1 MARVR
6 IVVALVAATCIATSC
21 SSATSTPRSQPP
33 DRPSPSTSSPSTSS
47 PSTSS
52 PGSSLPAG
60 TRELP
65 AVEGAGLPSGRFTK
79 PDFSPRL
86 SFRLDHGW
94 HVGHDLVG
102 FFDVQRRPGS
112 LDVIAVQFAL
122 PLDATRSE
130 AAIRQLRR
138 MAGLHVTDRGRTT
151 VGGLPAREVLIDS
164 RNRHLTP
171 ARYTGIFSVVSGS
184 LYIGSGRRLLVDFVE
199 TRGVLLAVLVDGS
212 DRSWSAAVRAAGPVV
227 RSIRFL

>member
-1 MARVR
+1 MARIR
-6 IVVALVAATCIATSC
+6 IVALAAATCIATSC

-33 DRPSPSTSSPSTSS
+33 GRPSPSTSSP
-47 PSTSS
+47 
-52 PGSSLPAG
+52 GASLPAG

-94 HVGHDLVG
+94 HVGHDLAG

-138 MAGLHVTDRGRTT
+138 MAGLHGTDRGRTN

-164 RNRHLTP
+164 SNPHLRP
-171 ARYTGIFSVVSGS
+171 ARYTPIFSVAAGS

-199 TRGVLLAVLVDGS
+199 TPGALRAVLVGGS
-212 DRSWSAAVRAAGPVV
+212 DRSWAAAIRAARPVV
-227 RSIRFL
+227 GSIRFL

>member
-6 IVVALVAATCIATSC
+6 IVVALAAATCIATSC
-21 SSATSTPRSQPP
+21 SSATSTPRSQTP
-33 DRPSPSTSSPSTSS
+33 DRPSPSTSS

-86 SFRLDHGW
+86 SFRLESGW
-94 HVGHDLVG
+94 HVGHDLAG

-122 PLDATRSE
+122 PLDATTSE
-130 AAIRQLRR
+130 ATIRQLRR
-138 MAGLHVTDRGRTT
+138 TTGLHVTDRGRTHI
-151 VGGLPAREVLIDS
+151 GGLPAREVLIDS
-164 RNRHLTP
+164 TNRHLTP
-171 ARYTGIFSVVSGS
+171 AHYTPIFSVAAGS

-199 TRGVLLAVLVDGS
+199 TRGVLLAVLVGGS
-212 DRSWSAAVRAAGPVV
+212 DRSWPATLHAARPVV
-227 RSIRFL
+227 GSIRFL